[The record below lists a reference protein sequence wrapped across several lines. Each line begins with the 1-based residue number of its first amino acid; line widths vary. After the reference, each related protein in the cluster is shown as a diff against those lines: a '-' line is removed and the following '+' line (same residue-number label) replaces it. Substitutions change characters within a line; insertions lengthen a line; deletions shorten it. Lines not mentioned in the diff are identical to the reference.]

1 MLSQDYGIIG
11 RCMVRYRAQIISSLL
26 WFLLLSASQGIHAR
40 DIESVVFAT
49 NWYAQAEHGGFYQA
63 LAEGIYQRYGLDV
76 EIRMG
81 GPQVNGMQLLAAGKV
96 DFLMGV
102 PMTTV
107 HAVAEGIPVV
117 AVAATFQKDPA
128 VVIAHSGIKSLA
140 EIGNK
145 QLDFYMSPS
154 ANTSYFP
161 WLKAEF
167 GFTDTMVKPYNFSVT
182 PFLLN
187 QNAAQQ
193 GLVTSEPFAI
203 EKAGIEP
210 AVFLMADFGYP
221 PYAETI
227 ETSRRMVEE
236 NPDIVQRFVE
246 ASMKGWVSYL
256 KNPMPG
262 NSLIKKDNP
271 EMTDE
276 QLAYGIDTLKQYG
289 IVTGGDARGRGPGT
303 MTDERWDELYQFM
316 DKSGLLTKTLDI
328 SDVYTLDFVSRAE
341 QD

>member
-1 MLSQDYGIIG
+1 MARNLSLFI
-11 RCMVRYRAQIISSLL
+11 
-26 WFLLLSASQGIHAR
+26 LLLSTLLNIQNVQAGNAGHI
-40 DIESVVFAT
+40 VFAT

-63 LAEGIYQRYGLDV
+63 IAEGIYRDYGLDV

-102 PMTTV
+102 PMSTV

-128 VVIAHSGIKSLA
+128 VVIAHPGVHSLQ
-140 EIGNK
+140 EVGEK
-145 QLDFYMSPS
+145 QLVFYMSPS

-167 GFTDTMVKPYNFSVT
+167 GFTDKMAKPYNFSVT

-187 QNAAQQ
+187 KNSAQQ
-193 GLVTSEPFAI
+193 GLVTSEPYAI
-203 EKAGIEP
+203 EKAGIKP
-210 AVFLMADFGYP
+210 AVFLMADYGYP

-227 ETSRRMVEE
+227 ETTRALLEN
-236 NPDIVQRFVE
+236 NPDIVRRFVA
-246 ASMKGWVSYL
+246 ASMQGWLSYL
-256 KNPMPG
+256 HNPAPG
-262 NSLIKKDNP
+262 NALIKKDNP

-276 QLAYGIDTLKQYG
+276 QLAFGVSTLKHYA
-289 IVTGGDARGRGPGT
+289 IVTGGEAQQRGPGV
-303 MTDERWDELYQFM
+303 MTDERWQELHDFM
-316 DKSGLLTKTLDI
+316 KEAGLLKKSVNI
-328 SDVYTLDFVSRAE
+328 SAVYTLDFLPGNF
-341 QD
+341 D